1 MNKPKFRHPDKFQI
15 LPWREYI
22 RQNLP
27 PGAEGFVAED
37 LDLIIRN
44 YTQQDPKGKFMLIE
58 LKYGHTKLNIA
69 QQRTFGLIDK
79 LLKTSSENER
89 YLGFYLVQYPHED
102 PDKCEYVSV
111 NGVKLT
117 LEEFKAFLKFELQVP
132 SYSF

>member
-1 MNKPKFRHPDKFQI
+1 
-15 LPWREYI
+15 
-22 RQNLP
+22 
-27 PGAEGFVAED
+27 
-37 LDLIIRN
+37 
-44 YTQQDPKGKFMLIE
+44 MLIE

-69 QQRTFGLIDK
+69 QQRTFGLVDK

-102 PDKCEYVSV
+102 PDKCEYVIV